1 MGYTTDFE
9 GSLSVTPTASS
20 NLVEYINKFSS
31 TRRMG
36 RDVATLQRLYK
47 GEGGFEGNYGEN
59 GEYFVGG
66 TGYHGQGQDD
76 SIQNYNGSPTSQP
89 GLWCQWVLTE
99 DGESLEWDGGEK
111 FYSYIEWLEYM
122 IKHFFEP
129 KGHKLNGEIQWYGE
143 DQGDVGT
150 IYVKDNKVQTEPFK
164 EEPKTLPIT
173 HKVNGVAINKD
184 SFLEGVKAL
193 LSDAKDILSR
203 NSANPI
209 VSQVFVELDAMAK
222 GRTEVLENKKFSLDK

>member
-1 MGYTTDFE
+1 MGYTTDFN
-9 GSLSVTPTASS
+9 GSLSVNPPASEE
-20 NLVEYINKFSS
+20 LVNYINTFSG

-47 GEGGFEGNYGEN
+47 GEHGFEGNYGEN
-59 GEYFVGG
+59 GEYFAKDD
-66 TGYHGQGQDD
+66 GQFGQTRDE

-129 KGHKLNGEIQWYGE
+129 KGHKLNGEIQWWGE
-143 DQGDVGT
+143 SSGDVGT
-150 IYVKDNKVQTEPFK
+150 IYVKDNKVQTK
-164 EEPKTLPIT
+164 
-173 HKVNGVAINKD
+173 
-184 SFLEGVKAL
+184 
-193 LSDAKDILSR
+193 
-203 NSANPI
+203 
-209 VSQVFVELDAMAK
+209 
-222 GRTEVLENKKFSLDK
+222 